1 MNESGEIKEGEEK
14 KKRGRKTKNEEAGYK
29 INKEQT
35 KFIVDL
41 EGDEKL
47 REKVFSLLEAANN
60 KAYGREITFRDLAM
74 HALSKMTEKDVEKI
88 QETSLTEMERVQ
100 KHLDE
105 FNQKNNT
112 NLGLGE
118 FLVKKLGI

>member
-1 MNESGEIKEGEEK
+1 MEMRAGGEK
-14 KKRGRKTKNEEAGYK
+14 KKRGRKPKQAVRGYV

-41 EGDEKL
+41 EGDEKM
-47 REKVFSLLEAANN
+47 REKVFSLLEQANN
-60 KAYGREITFRDLAM
+60 KTYGREITFRDLAI
-74 HALSKMTEKDVEKI
+74 HALSKMSEKDVEKI
-88 QETSLTEMERVQ
+88 QEGSLSEMERVQ